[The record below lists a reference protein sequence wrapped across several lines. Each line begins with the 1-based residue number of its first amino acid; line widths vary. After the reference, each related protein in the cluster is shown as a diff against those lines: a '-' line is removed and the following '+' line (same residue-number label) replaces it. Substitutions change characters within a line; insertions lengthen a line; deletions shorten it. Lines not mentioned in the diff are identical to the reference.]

1 MKITDP
7 EKVFQGNEI
16 DLRGERIAPDLFR
29 RVGENIVLRI
39 RASGAPSPQIVL
51 GGDTRED
58 TPQLM
63 SALSRGIM
71 NRCGSIILVGVQLPK
86 PVAYFAAE
94 LYGADAVA
102 YVTASHLRAG
112 CNGVKVWF
120 TNRPPSRSY
129 ALPLAACEAVNKH
142 EEIVREYQLFLL
154 RTFGPDLG
162 RGTPL
167 VIDPL
172 FGAARLVAPEV
183 LKKCMFD
190 LEALHNFADGKFSH
204 LYNHAPDPT
213 LKKNLEELCSVAK
226 VWEGIGAA
234 YDGDMDRVVFVDE
247 NGDVASA
254 DEIAMIIS
262 DYLLTKR
269 CKKARIVYHCQSTNA
284 LPEVIE
290 AARGNPVIQET
301 GWRSIKEKMEEVGAA
316 FGSEIS
322 GHFFYGRGL
331 YPVQNG
337 DDGLFTTF
345 LLSKILK
352 ESEQT
357 LVEAR
362 RNLPAYFISPELRVT
377 YDQGRN
383 AHVIETMRKRF
394 ENDESFSL
402 SAIGHDFRAEKND
415 EKQWCSWLVF
425 RTSVTEPQK
434 LSFRFEGRTLPH
446 LADIKHAFLES
457 IPDSDQ
463 RLRDMLEESYKAS
476 VGDPTAYY
484 RRALEVSG
492 SLPEQKEEGRL

>member
-1 MKITDP
+1 MRVTDP

-29 RVGENIVLRI
+29 RIGENIILRI
-39 RASGAPSPQIVL
+39 RSSGVPSPQVVL
-51 GGDTRED
+51 GGDTRVD
-58 TPQLM
+58 TPELM
-63 SALSRGIM
+63 SALSRGIIG
-71 NRCGSIILVGVQLPK
+71 RGGSVILVGIQVPK

-94 LYGADAVA
+94 FYDADAVA
-102 YVTASHLRAG
+102 YVTASHVRALY
-112 CNGVKVWF
+112 NGVKVWF

-129 ALPLAACEAVNKH
+129 PLSLAACEAVNKN

-154 RTFGPDLG
+154 RTFGSDLG
-162 RGTPL
+162 HGRPL

-190 LEALHNFADGKFSH
+190 VEALHNFADGRFTQ
-204 LYNHAPDPT
+204 LDNHAPDPT
-213 LKKNLEELCSVAK
+213 LPKNMEELRRVVK
-226 VWEGIGAA
+226 VWGGIGAA

-247 NGDVASA
+247 NGDAVAA

-262 DYLLTKR
+262 DHLLRKR
-269 CKKARIVYHCQSTNA
+269 CKKARMVYHCQSTNG

-290 AARGNPVIQET
+290 AARGKPVIQET
-301 GWRSIKEKMEEVGAA
+301 GWRCIKEKMEDVGAA

-331 YPVQNG
+331 YPVPNG
-337 DDGLFTTF
+337 DDGLFTTL
-345 LLSKILK
+345 LLSKILR
-352 ESEQT
+352 ESNQT

-362 RNLPAYFISPELRVT
+362 RALPAYFTSPELRVT
-377 YDQGRN
+377 YDQGQN
-383 AHVIETMRKRF
+383 AQVIEAMKKHF
-394 ENDESFSL
+394 ENDKRFSL
-402 SAIGHDFRAEKND
+402 SVIGRDFRADKHEEN
-415 EKQWCSWLVF
+415 QWCSWLVF

-446 LADIKHAFLES
+446 LADIKHTFLES
-457 IPDSDQ
+457 IPDSEQ
-463 RLRDMLEESYKAS
+463 RLRDMLEEAYKAS

-492 SLPEQKEEGRL
+492 SLPGQK

>member
-1 MKITDP
+1 MRVTDP

-29 RVGENIVLRI
+29 RIGENIILRI
-39 RASGAPSPQIVL
+39 RSSGVPSPQVVL
-51 GGDTRED
+51 GGDTRVD
-58 TPQLM
+58 TPELM
-63 SALSRGIM
+63 SALSRGIIG
-71 NRCGSIILVGVQLPK
+71 RGGSVILVGIQVPK

-94 LYGADAVA
+94 SYGADAVA
-102 YVTASHLRAG
+102 YVTASHVRAI

-129 ALPLAACEAVNKH
+129 ALPLAACEAVNKN

-154 RTFGPDLG
+154 RTFGADLG
-162 RGTPL
+162 HGRPL

-190 LEALHNFADGKFSH
+190 VEALHNFADGRFTQ
-204 LYNHAPDPT
+204 LDNHAPDPT
-213 LKKNLEELCSVAK
+213 LPKNMEELRRVVK
-226 VWEGIGAA
+226 VWGGIGAA
-234 YDGDMDRVVFVDE
+234 YDGDMDRVAFVDE
-247 NGDVASA
+247 NGDAVAA

-262 DYLLTKR
+262 DHLLRKR
-269 CKKARIVYHCQSTNA
+269 CKKARMVYHCQSTNG

-290 AARGNPVIQET
+290 AARGKPVIQET
-301 GWRSIKEKMEEVGAA
+301 GWRRIKEKMEDVGAA

-331 YPVQNG
+331 YPVPNG
-337 DDGLFTTF
+337 DDGLFTTL
-345 LLSKILK
+345 LLSKILR
-352 ESEQT
+352 ESNQT

-362 RNLPAYFISPELRVT
+362 RALPAYFTSPELRVT
-377 YDQGRN
+377 YDQGQN
-383 AHVIETMRKRF
+383 AQVIEAMRKRF
-394 ENDESFSL
+394 ENDKRFSL
-402 SAIGHDFRAEKND
+402 SVIGRDFRAEKHE

-457 IPDSDQ
+457 IPDSEQ
-463 RLRDMLEESYKAS
+463 RLRDMLEESYKTS

-492 SLPEQKEEGRL
+492 SLPGQK